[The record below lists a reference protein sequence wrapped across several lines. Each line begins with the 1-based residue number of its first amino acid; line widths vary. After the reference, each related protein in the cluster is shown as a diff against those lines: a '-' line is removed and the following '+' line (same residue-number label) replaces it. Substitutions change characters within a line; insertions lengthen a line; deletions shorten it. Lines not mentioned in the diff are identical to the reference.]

1 MRRHR
6 TEVGLSEV
14 PGGGRGRRPC
24 TLPCTEYA
32 RPQSRRNREA
42 DKGHDCEEDL
52 RGAPRGQE
60 DAVGRRVLERIRVH
74 GRKVH
79 RRGCDIGVCAKPRE
93 GEGLQATLAEL
104 VDVDTESLGG
114 IPCRLCPREINYILR
129 SFV

>member
-1 MRRHR
+1 MGADGDHVHYLVQSTPDHSPPEIVRLIKGR
-6 TEVGLSEV
+6 TAKRIFAEHPE
-14 PGGGRGRRPC
+14 
-24 TLPCTEYA
+24 
-32 RPQSRRNREA
+32 
-42 DKGHDCEEDL
+42 
-52 RGAPRGQE
+52 GQE
-60 DAVGRRVLERIRVH
+60 DAVGRRVLERRVFRVH
-74 GRKVH
+74 GRKDH